1 MQAKW
6 LLFMLIR
13 RKHDCTLERCAILEL
28 FLIFPYFFGV
38 FFDGLKLAMKL
49 AKGYRSENN
58 RLLKNNSIPY
68 EEFKICGIHTANQI
82 INAVGH
88 QKMHEDE
95 INTFCCM
102 VNQSQML
109 CGQILQECFN
119 IGLQE
124 KSEHISCFQCNSSP
138 PFKLDSKRL
147 TSPGIAHILAQP

>member
-1 MQAKW
+1 
-6 LLFMLIR
+6 
-13 RKHDCTLERCAILEL
+13 
-28 FLIFPYFFGV
+28 
-38 FFDGLKLAMKL
+38 MKL

-58 RLLKNNSIPY
+58 RILKNNSIPY

-102 VNQSQML
+102 VNQNKML

-124 KSEHISCFQCNSSP
+124 KSDHISCFQCNSSP

-147 TSPGIAHILAQP
+147 TSPGIAHILAQPWRSQIVWSTSYVEPEQSAEITLKICLAKHLNSHMAIWLSR